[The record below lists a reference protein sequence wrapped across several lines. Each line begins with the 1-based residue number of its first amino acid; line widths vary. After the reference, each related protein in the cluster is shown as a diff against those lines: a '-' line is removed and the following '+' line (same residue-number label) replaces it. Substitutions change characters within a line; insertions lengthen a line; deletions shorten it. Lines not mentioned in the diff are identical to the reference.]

1 MKKIIIL
8 NLVFAVVLF
17 AQEKRLSLEESLNIG
32 LGNSK
37 EIKISKS
44 KLISSEEKITEVGSQ
59 MFPKLTLGAGYTNVN
74 VVEPE
79 SFGLV
84 PRNPAQ
90 IKNPFYS
97 YGLNLSLQA
106 PIFTGFQLSSL
117 KGAAEFNN
125 KAVQNDLQNTINQKA
140 LGIHTAYWNLYKAE
154 KSVDLI
160 LQSLSSLRQKLK
172 DTKQFLDNGLVT
184 KNDLLKLKVQVSKAE
199 LKLIDAK
206 NKQEVARALLNKT
219 IGYPLSE
226 QTKIKTDVMIDP
238 ISGYRYDELLS
249 EALINRNELK
259 SLGYRIDAGEE
270 KITAANSGWWPKL
283 YAVGSYYYYNINA
296 ETFNINDQNL
306 QLWYLGLS
314 LNWDLWDWGYTSS
327 KSTQAEQEVL
337 QGKEQMN
344 LLKEQI
350 ELEVYNN
357 YLSLISEKEKINI
370 SELAVESAG
379 ENYRLTGDKYNNQ
392 LATSTDLI
400 IAQTELL
407 DAKTQLAISIA
418 DYELAKTKLEI
429 AVGRKVY

>member
-32 LGNSK
+32 LENSK

-79 SFGLV
+79 TFGLV
-84 PRNPAQ
+84 PGNPAQ
-90 IKNPFYS
+90 IKNPFYT

-117 KGAAEFNN
+117 KGAAELNN

-154 KSVDLI
+154 KSVELI
-160 LQSLSSLRQKLK
+160 HQSLSSLRQKLK
-172 DTKQFLDNGLVT
+172 DTEQFLDNGLVT

-199 LKLIDAK
+199 LNLIDAK

-219 IGYPLSE
+219 IGFPLNE
-226 QTKIKTDVMIDP
+226 QTKIKTDVLIDP
-238 ISGYRYDELLS
+238 ISAYRYDELLS
-249 EALINRNELK
+249 EAMINRNELK
-259 SLGYRIDAGEE
+259 SLGYRIEAGEE
-270 KITAANSGWWPKL
+270 NITAANSGWWPKL

-314 LNWDLWDWGYTSS
+314 LSWDLWDWGYTSS

-357 YLSLISEKEKINI
+357 YLSLISEK
-370 SELAVESAG
+370 VESAG
-379 ENYRLTGDKYNNQ
+379 ENYRLTEDKYNNQ
-392 LATSTDLI
+392 LETSTDLI
-400 IAQTELL
+400 IAQTELF

-418 DYELAKTKLEI
+418 DYELAKTRLEI

>member
-8 NLVFAVVLF
+8 HLVFAVVLF

-32 LGNSK
+32 LENSK

-79 SFGLV
+79 TFGLV
-84 PRNPAQ
+84 PGNPAQ

-154 KSVDLI
+154 KSVELI

-172 DTKQFLDNGLVT
+172 DTEQFLDNGLVT

-199 LKLIDAK
+199 LNLIDAK

-219 IGYPLSE
+219 IGYPLNE

-238 ISGYRYDELLS
+238 ISAYRYDELLS

-270 KITAANSGWWPKL
+270 NITAANSGWWPKL

-314 LNWDLWDWGYTSS
+314 LSWDLWDWGYTSS

-379 ENYRLTGDKYNNQ
+379 ENYRLTEDKYNNQ
-392 LATSTDLI
+392 LETSTDLI

-418 DYELAKTKLEI
+418 DYELAKTRLEM

>member
-8 NLVFAVVLF
+8 NLVFAVAIF
-17 AQEKRLSLEESLNIG
+17 AQEKKLSLEESLNIG
-32 LGNSK
+32 LVNSK

-79 SFGLV
+79 TFGLV
-84 PRNPAQ
+84 PGNPAQ

-140 LGIHTAYWNLYKAE
+140 LGIHTAYWNLYKSE
-154 KSVDLI
+154 KSVELI

-172 DTKQFLDNGLVT
+172 DTEQFLDNGLVT

-199 LKLIDAK
+199 LNLIDAK

-219 IGYPLSE
+219 IGYPLNE
-226 QTKIKTDVMIDP
+226 QTKINTDVMIDP
-238 ISGYRYDELLS
+238 ISAYRYDELLS

-259 SLGYRIDAGEE
+259 SLGYRIEAGEE
-270 KITAANSGWWPKL
+270 NITAANSGWWPKL

-357 YLSLISEKEKINI
+357 YLYLISEKEKINI
-370 SELAVESAG
+370 SELAVESAE

-407 DAKTQLAISIA
+407 EAKTQLAISQA
-418 DYELAKTKLEI
+418 DYELAKTRLEI

>member
-8 NLVFAVVLF
+8 HLIFTVVLF
-17 AQEKRLSLEESLNIG
+17 AQEKRLSLEESLTVG
-32 LGNSK
+32 LKNSK

-44 KLISSEEKITEVGSQ
+44 KLIGSEEKITEVGSQ

-74 VVEPE
+74 VVKPE
-79 SFGLV
+79 TFGLV
-84 PRNPAQ
+84 PGNPVQ

-125 KAVQNDLQNTINQKA
+125 KAVQNDLQNTINHKA

-154 KSVDLI
+154 KSVELI

-172 DTKQFLDNGLVT
+172 DTEQFLDNGLVT
-184 KNDLLKLKVQVSKAE
+184 KNDLLKLRVQVSKAE
-199 LKLIDAK
+199 LNLIDAK
-206 NKQEVARALLNKT
+206 NNQEVARALLNKT
-219 IGYPLSE
+219 IGYPLNE
-226 QTKIKTDVMIDP
+226 QTKINTDVMIDS
-238 ISGYRYDELLS
+238 ISAYRYDELLS
-249 EALINRNELK
+249 EALLNRNELK
-259 SLGYRIDAGEE
+259 SLGYRIEAGEE
-270 KITAANSGWWPKL
+270 NITAANSGWWPKL

-314 LNWDLWDWGYTSS
+314 LSWDLWDWGYTSS

-379 ENYRLTGDKYNNQ
+379 ENYRLTEDKYNNQ
-392 LATSTDLI
+392 LETSTDLI

-418 DYELAKTKLEI
+418 DYELAKTRLEI
-429 AVGRKVY
+429 AVGRRVY